1 MRHEDHDAHGAH
13 VMTHS
18 LSFAVVRSVA
28 LKLVGGT
35 EPHKFYNIYIH
46 RTHQSWKDKMRSF
59 SSNSKPMYLIII
71 THYSAQTVPCIIF
84 TQNQCLQRLRL
95 LLLESSF
102 H

>member
-18 LSFAVVRSVA
+18 LSFAVVRPVV

-35 EPHKFYNIYIH
+35 EPHKFHTYIH
-46 RTHQSWKDKMRSF
+46 RTLQSWKNIFF

-71 THYSAQTVPCIIF
+71 TYYYYPFQS
-84 TQNQCLQRLRL
+84 QCYIVVFFFLFAITS
-95 LLLESSF
+95 EPGN
-102 H
+102 